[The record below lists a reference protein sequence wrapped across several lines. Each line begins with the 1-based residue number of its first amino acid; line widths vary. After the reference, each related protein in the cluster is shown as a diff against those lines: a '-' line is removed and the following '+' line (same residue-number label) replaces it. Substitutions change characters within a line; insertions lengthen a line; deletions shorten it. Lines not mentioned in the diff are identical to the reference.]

1 MRAHPS
7 SQQLLDSCTHQAA
20 SHHGEGGSLQC
31 SMLGLASMGRA
42 GLYKGLNHTWCPY
55 RAVGYARGLAPAH
68 SSTCSAIPVQC
79 QEARLF
85 STQLATDEV

>member
-1 MRAHPS
+1 MAEDV
-7 SQQLLDSCTHQAA
+7 QLKLQYSCSTTESGVVWGAISDWASPILAYLLFIAA
-20 SHHGEGGSLQC
+20 EAVPGIC
-31 SMLGLASMGRA
+31 GLVAA
-42 GLYKGLNHTWCPY
+42 L
-55 RAVGYARGLAPAH
+55 